1 MPTYSNTN
9 PPLAL
14 FPGDV
19 GFSFSNEAPAGGVAG
34 SQFALPSPAG
44 FPEQGRT
51 IRWQTIFASAPTSIS
66 LSLQAAMA
74 DVDAEYSTLDT
85 STATAGEART
95 VSGVRAKFLR
105 VKCNS
110 ASGGSG
116 YTAKLLA

>member
-14 FPGDV
+14 FPGDI
-19 GFSFSNEAPAGGVAG
+19 GFSFSNEAPAGGTAG

-51 IRWQTIFASAPTSIS
+51 VRWQTIFASAPTSIS
-66 LSLQAAMA
+66 LSLQSAIS
-74 DVDAEYSTLDT
+74 DVDSEYSTLDT

-95 VSGVRAKFLR
+95 VTEVRANFLR

>member
-1 MPTYSNTN
+1 MPTYSSTN

-14 FPGDV
+14 FPGDI
-19 GFSFSNEAPAGGVAG
+19 GFSFSNEAPAGGTAG
-34 SQFALPSPAG
+34 AQFALPSPAG
-44 FPEQGRT
+44 FPDQGRT
-51 IRWQTIFASAPTSIS
+51 VRWQTIFASAPTSIS
-66 LSLQAAMA
+66 LSLQAAMS

-95 VSGVRAKFLR
+95 VSNVRANFLR
-105 VKCNS
+105 IKCNS